1 MCRPLRPHENGSSL
15 EGRGGAGRR
24 GVLGSSSEDVVAA
37 GASVRTTRAS
47 RLRQAALTSPNAN
60 NNNNNT
66 NSNNNNN
73 NSSGN
78 NNNSFNSNNNNNAN
92 PVQELK
98 DTGTCFVILPFIHD
112 EGKDGE
118 LK

>member
-1 MCRPLRPHENGSSL
+1 M
-15 EGRGGAGRR
+15 
-24 GVLGSSSEDVVAA
+24 LGSSSEDVVAA

-47 RLRQAALTSPNAN
+47 RLRQAALASPNA
-60 NNNNNT
+60 NNNNT

-73 NSSGN
+73 SSGNN

-98 DTGTCFVILPFIHD
+98 DTGTFFD
-112 EGKDGE
+112 MES
-118 LK
+118 